1 VWGVSLRGKFLPEQ
15 WENPTIFELGRIRR
29 KMSQKE
35 AKQRLEMKKK
45 VLRYAMSMRQDFNI
59 SFRNKRYCYLHK
71 HKNKVATT
79 QTSTN
84 DYVLGQI
91 MTYPQEHNVIGNY

>member
-1 VWGVSLRGKFLPEQ
+1 
-15 WENPTIFELGRIRR
+15 
-29 KMSQKE
+29 
-35 AKQRLEMKKK
+35 
-45 VLRYAMSMRQDFNI
+45 MSMREDFNI

>member
-1 VWGVSLRGKFLPEQ
+1 MLCRCVKILISR
-15 WENPTIFELGRIRR
+15 FEIC
-29 KMSQKE
+29 
-35 AKQRLEMKKK
+35 
-45 VLRYAMSMRQDFNI
+45 
-59 SFRNKRYCYLHK
+59 KRYCYLHK
-71 HKNKVATT
+71 HKNKLATT